1 MSEILQIRERAA
13 IRRCY
18 PVMAQLR
25 PHLSEATYCEQVL
38 RQFETQDYHL
48 AAVEEGGAIVAV
60 VGYRFVENLAWG
72 KYLYVDDLITDEACR
87 GHGYGGKLFD
97 WISEEAARAGHRAVH
112 LDSGVQ
118 RFAAHRFYL
127 GKGMEMTSRHFGLT
141 LQQDPVQAATITL
154 AVKAS

>member
-1 MSEILQIRERAA
+1 MREILRIRECAS

-25 PHLSEATYCEQVL
+25 PHLSETTFCEQVL
-38 RQFETQDYHL
+38 RQFETQGYRL

-60 VGYRFVENLAWG
+60 AGYRYMENLAWG
-72 KYLYVDDLITDEACR
+72 RFLYIDDLITDEARR
-87 GHGYGGKLFD
+87 GQGYGGGLFD
-97 WISEEAARAGHRAVH
+97 WIVAEAEREGCRALH

-127 GKGMEMTSRHFGLT
+127 GKGMEMTSRHFGLE
-141 LQQDPVQAATITL
+141 LREAARETPDRHVL
-154 AVKAS
+154 MAF